1 MTDTGGCNGFLWAP
15 CINSP
20 HPRHGFCEALTKMNV
35 NIVQAA
41 MGHAS
46 VSTTGRY
53 LAPEEEE
60 MSDALARMSSFR

>member
-1 MTDTGGCNGFLWAP
+1 
-15 CINSP
+15 
-20 HPRHGFCEALTKMNV
+20 MNV

-60 MSDALARMSSFR
+60 MSDALARMSRF